1 MLQCPPRE
9 ANLYPTLVLALRDMR
24 CANGR
29 DPTTGEGAGNDSWI
43 GLIVGM
49 TVLDTLS
56 GDKGKGKTGERWAR
70 LLTDHD
76 ISTDD
81 AKIIYA
87 LRCSLLHGYGLPTAK
102 EACGRRV
109 VLTAESDG
117 QAIDTSKNGLAV
129 LSVPAFCKDLV
140 ERIAAEAPDDWD
152 ASGIQI
158 DTDYRLA

>member
-1 MLQCPPRE
+1 MLQCPLRQTH
-9 ANLYPTLVLALRDMR
+9 LYPTLVLALRDMR

-29 DPTTGEGAGNDSWI
+29 DPTTGDGDGNDSWI
-43 GLIVGM
+43 GLIIGM

-56 GDKGKGKTGERWAR
+56 GDKGRTGERCAQ

-76 ISTDD
+76 ISKED

-87 LRCSLLHGYGLPTAK
+87 LRCSLLHGYGLPTAE
-102 EACGRRV
+102 EACDRRV
-109 VLTAESDG
+109 ILTPDLDG
-117 QAIDTSKNGLAV
+117 EAIDTSKDGLAV

-152 ASGIQI
+152 VSGIRI